1 MRAKPGKLGIN
12 SWSWNKISEIRFKK
26 STMVDPKKF
35 RWEVKWVKTWLPGMT
50 QERDFRRVAAMA
62 AATLLP
68 FLLLA
73 AIIDAQPLCPFPI
86 DAQTRNKLNDAQTL
100 FSSLP
105 ATKTHDGQYHEVNSG
120 QHHKVKLLAKMI

>member
-1 MRAKPGKLGIN
+1 
-12 SWSWNKISEIRFKK
+12 
-26 STMVDPKKF
+26 MVDPKKF

-68 FLLLA
+68 FLHLA

-120 QHHKVKLLAKMI
+120 QPHKVKLLAKMILKICF

>member
-1 MRAKPGKLGIN
+1 
-12 SWSWNKISEIRFKK
+12 
-26 STMVDPKKF
+26 MVDPRKF

-73 AIIDAQPLCPFPI
+73 AIINAQPLRPIPI

-105 ATKTHDGQYHEVNSG
+105 AAKTHDGQYQEVNSG
-120 QHHKVKLLAKMI
+120 QPHKVKLLAIMI